1 MAMQGSLK
9 DMSVADIIQHNC
21 QDRKTA
27 LLLVERKGTLAKI
40 YFKDGAVVHAVM
52 GSMVGEEVI
61 FEALTWDEGVFTLD
75 LGTAP
80 TDVSIRRNW
89 SSLLLEGAKRLDE
102 RTVEHLEEAAPGPS
116 VKDQKNELIRR
127 LLSEFLVR
135 HPGYFGAAIAG
146 IDSNIRIIVANGMM
160 EETILGSISTAAQSF
175 GKRSLGLL
183 GFGKH
188 HRSWILGEKGK
199 YVVSAIDP
207 YTLFIAV
214 STETDIEPDIS
225 PVIEKMCAKLTELV

>member
-52 GSMVGEEVI
+52 GPLVGEEVV
-61 FEALTWDEGVFTLD
+61 FDTLGWDEGVFTLD

-80 TDVSIRRNW
+80 TEVSIRRNW

-102 RTVEHLEEAAPGPS
+102 RTLDHVSEAEPGPS
-116 VKDQKNELIRR
+116 VKDQKDDLVRK

-146 IDSNIRIIVANGMM
+146 IDSNIRIVVTNGMM
-160 EETILGSISTAAQSF
+160 EDAILGSISTAAQSF

-183 GFGKH
+183 SFGGH

-214 STETDIEPDIS
+214 SAEKEIEPDIS
-225 PVIEKMCAKLTELV
+225 PVIEKMCVKLTELV